1 MTKLRTPSL
10 LVAPGKKSRTLSA
23 AVVSAITVAVL
34 TLAAPA
40 IAQNPATASTA
51 AVKAVRRKPVGTG
64 SRLVVIDP
72 ANRTVTTSSFSVAW
86 STSNDTEAIT
96 SFIWNG
102 GSNLTNTQGLGTC
115 FPQFPGSV
123 EYFGNSY
130 APPDPW
136 AGGLVLV
143 GGGTTTPPGTTAWS
157 GQILPSGTAQVVI
170 NSSSTDCPPSSAGI
184 NVQTTYNFVSP
195 DDPTTTSFG
204 VQRAF
209 DFSTTT
215 FAHDFQPY
223 MARLSLDEGF
233 TEALYPDTSGA
244 LATINVYNCGFGC
257 TGPDVIPNATLLTPS
272 WDATQ
277 GWFAIHNPTTL
288 QGVVVARKPSVDPQG
303 NPIAVQLWVDNDGGT
318 DTNVTSFLLMYPTGG
333 FTGGLVTEIETLCFY
348 DSSIW
353 TPSIT
358 PPAACNGIPTT
369 STTLT
374 SSRNPSNY
382 GQSVTFT
389 ATVTASSGTP
399 TGTVIFYDGSTAIGS
414 ATLSNGSASISTSTL
429 PAGSNSI
436 TAAYQGS
443 SSFAPSTSAPL
454 IQVVNGAKTTTSLV
468 SSLNPSVFGQTVIL
482 TASVNSASGTP
493 NGTVLFYDG
502 STQIGSATLAGG
514 SASFSTA
521 LLAAGS
527 QSITAAYQGSGS
539 FEPSTSAPLMQVVG
553 IATTTTSLVSSV
565 NPVPVHKPVTY
576 TATMGSQYGAAVTGT
591 VAFQDGGATI
601 ATISVVNNQAA
612 YTTMYKSPGV
622 HVVMAVY
629 SGDANNTGSTSV
641 TLMECAGSCR
651 TKTTVTTSGS
661 PSQVGQPVTFTATVT
676 STKGKIPDGELVT
689 FYDGKTVLGSATLA
703 NEQATYTTSTLS
715 AKTHTVKAI
724 YPGDGT
730 FEPSTGSTKQVVLKY
745 PTTTSLTSSPNPSN
759 YGQKVTFTATVTPSG
774 SYALTGNVGF
784 YDGTTGIG
792 TATLSGGVATLN
804 NSTLAVGTHSITAKY
819 LGDPDNHSSES
830 PIVEQIVQ

>member
-1 MTKLRTPSL
+1 M
-10 LVAPGKKSRTLSA
+10 
-23 AVVSAITVAVL
+23 
-34 TLAAPA
+34 
-40 IAQNPATASTA
+40 
-51 AVKAVRRKPVGTG
+51 
-64 SRLVVIDP
+64 
-72 ANRTVTTSSFSVAW
+72 TTSSFSVAW

-102 GSNLTNTQGLGTC
+102 GLNLTNDQGIGTC
-115 FPQFPGSV
+115 YPQFPGSV

-157 GQILPSGTAQVVI
+157 GQILPSGTAQVII

-195 DDPTTTSFG
+195 DDPTTISFG

-244 LATINVYNCGFGC
+244 LATINVYNCGSGC

-277 GWFAIHNPTTL
+277 GWFAIHNPSTL
-288 QGVVVARKPSVDPQG
+288 QGVVVARKPSVDPHG
-303 NPIAVQLWVDNDGGT
+303 NPIAVQLWVDNDGGS

-333 FTGGLVTEIETLCFY
+333 FTGGLVTETETLCFY

-353 TPSIT
+353 TPSMT
-358 PPAACNGIPTT
+358 PPAPCNGIPAT

-374 SSRNPSNY
+374 SSLNPSNY

-429 PAGSNSI
+429 PAGSDSI

-521 LLAAGS
+521 LAAGS
-527 QSITAAYQGSGS
+527 HSITAAYQGSGS
-539 FEPSTSAPLMQVVG
+539 FEPSTSAPLMQVVS

-565 NPVPVHKPVTY
+565 NPVPLHKPVTY
-576 TATMGSQYGAAVTGT
+576 TATVVNQYGAVVTGT
-591 VAFQDGGATI
+591 VAFQDGGTTVATV
-601 ATISVVNNQAA
+601 SVVNNQAA
-612 YTTMYKSPGV
+612 YMTIYKKSGL
-622 HVVMAVY
+622 HVIMAVY

-641 TLMECAGSCR
+641 TLMECAGSCG
-651 TKTTVTTSGS
+651 TGTAVTTSGS

-703 NEQATYTTSTLS
+703 NEQAAYTTSTLS
-715 AKTHTVKAI
+715 AKTHTIKAT

-730 FEPSTGSTKQVVLKY
+730 FEPSTGSVKQVVLKY

-759 YGQKVTFTATVTPSG
+759 YGQTVMFTATVTPSG
-774 SYALTGNVGF
+774 SYALTGKVGF

-792 TATLSGGVATLN
+792 AATLSGGIATLN
-804 NSTLAVGTHSITAKY
+804 NSTLAAGTHSITAKY
-819 LGDPDNHSSES
+819 LGDPYNHSSES
-830 PIVEQIVQ
+830 PVVAQVVK